1 MSYKKQTSV
10 EWYRSLD
17 VNMRINAKDVFILLT
32 GTDFSK
38 LNFLF
43 TYKEKIEIMH
53 QKLIIEG
60 II

>member
-17 VNMRINAKDVFILLT
+17 VNMRINAKDFFILLT
-32 GTDFSK
+32 GIDFSK